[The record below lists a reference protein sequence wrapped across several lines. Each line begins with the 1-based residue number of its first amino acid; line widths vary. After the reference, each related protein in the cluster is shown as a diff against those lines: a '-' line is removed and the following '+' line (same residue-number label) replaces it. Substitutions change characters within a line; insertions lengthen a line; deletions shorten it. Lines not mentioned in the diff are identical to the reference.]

1 LGLRILLSEGLQL
14 QAAGEAKVTSD
25 GLRYEGWRV
34 VAAGG
39 VGIFFSTLYVLS
51 FAVLLKPLTEEF
63 SWSREAVSRAYASMT
78 LAVAISAPVIGHL
91 VDRTGPRPVVGPF
104 LVIAA
109 CAFASLSALTP
120 HLWHLYLVF
129 LVIGLVVPANSPVV
143 YSRVVSSWF
152 DRRRGAALAT
162 VIASAALGGVVH
174 PPLVQRLVRAFGWRG
189 MCLTLG
195 CTVIAIGFPIVL
207 KFVREPPRAVGAISS
222 GDGTSTSE
230 ALRSRVFWT
239 LVIVVFGGSLPIS
252 GMVVHLGALLT
263 DRGESPERAALAL
276 SVMGAASLLGRLST
290 GWLMDRFIAT
300 RVSVVLLT
308 LASAGL
314 LLLLGSPSF
323 ATALVAATLV
333 GFGTGGEV
341 DVTPYLLSRY
351 FGLRSFGMLYGLNWT
366 AFGLSSA
373 IGPVLMGRAFDATR
387 SYDGV
392 IFAIAIGVVISAA
405 LMLTLPPY
413 RRP

>member
-1 LGLRILLSEGLQL
+1 M
-14 QAAGEAKVTSD
+14 QAVRDASVPYD

-39 VGIFFSTLYVLS
+39 GGIFFSTLYVLS

-63 SWSREAVSRAYASMT
+63 SWSREAVSRAYSSMA
-78 LAVAISAPVIGHL
+78 LAVAVSAPIIGHL
-91 VDRTGPRPVVGPF
+91 VDRVGPRPVVGPF

-152 DRRRGAALAT
+152 DRRRGAALAA
-162 VIASAALGGVVH
+162 VFASAGLGGIIH
-174 PPLVQRLVRAFGWRG
+174 PPLVQGFVRAFGWRG
-189 MCLTLG
+189 MCLILG
-195 CTVIAIGFPIVL
+195 CTIVAIGLPIVV
-207 KFVREPPRAVGAISS
+207 KFVREPPGTVRTVSS
-222 GDGTSTSE
+222 SAGVATSD

-239 LVIVVFGGSLPIS
+239 LLLVVFGGSLPIS

-276 SVMGAASLLGRLST
+276 SVMGAASLVGRLGT
-290 GWLMDRFIAT
+290 GWLLDRFLAT
-300 RVSVVLLT
+300 RVSVALLT
-308 LASAGL
+308 LGSIGMFI
-314 LLLLGSPSF
+314 LLGGPSF
-323 ATALVAATLV
+323 GTALVAATLI
-333 GFGTGGEV
+333 GLGTGGEV

-351 FGLRSFGMLYGLNWT
+351 FGLRAFGLLYGLNWT

-373 IGPVLMGRAFDATR
+373 IGPVLMGRAFDATG
-387 SYDGV
+387 SYDDV
-392 IFAIAIGVVISAA
+392 LLMIAVGLVISAA
-405 LMLTLPPY
+405 LMLTLPAYQRSIPASTEVH
-413 RRP
+413 